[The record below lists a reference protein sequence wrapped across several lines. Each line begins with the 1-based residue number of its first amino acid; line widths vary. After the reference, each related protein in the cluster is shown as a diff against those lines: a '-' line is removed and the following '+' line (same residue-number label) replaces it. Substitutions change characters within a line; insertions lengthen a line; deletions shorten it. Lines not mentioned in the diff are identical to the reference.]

1 MNEPLAV
8 FTPTRGLPRDV
19 TSWGPW
25 VLFAQGSH
33 TRAIAEE
40 ALQRLGAPTTIVA
53 ESNQPEVLRTMV
65 ELGVGST
72 VLPVVQAGSDFGPGR
87 VIAERTLVLA
97 RRDGAAVD
105 PAAEMLAVALRN

>member
-1 MNEPLAV
+1 
-8 FTPTRGLPRDV
+8 
-19 TSWGPW
+19 
-25 VLFAQGSH
+25 
-33 TRAIAEE
+33 
-40 ALQRLGAPTTIVA
+40 
-53 ESNQPEVLRTMV
+53 MV

-72 VLPVVQAGSDFGPGR
+72 VLPVVQAGPDFGPGR

>member
-1 MNEPLAV
+1 M
-8 FTPTRGLPRDV
+8 T
-19 TSWGPW
+19 TSWE
-25 VLFAQGSH
+25 S
-33 TRAIAEE
+33 
-40 ALQRLGAPTTIVA
+40 LQRLGAPTSIVA

-97 RRDGAAVD
+97 RRNGAAVD

>member
-1 MNEPLAV
+1 
-8 FTPTRGLPRDV
+8 
-19 TSWGPW
+19 